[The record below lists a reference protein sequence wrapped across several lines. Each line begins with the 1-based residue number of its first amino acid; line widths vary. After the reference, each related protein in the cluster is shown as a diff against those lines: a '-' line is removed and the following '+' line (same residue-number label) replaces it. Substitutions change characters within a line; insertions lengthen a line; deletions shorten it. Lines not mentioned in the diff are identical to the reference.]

1 MLEYLLELVLDGLN
15 RTGRMESAPR
25 LSIITPVFNGEGF
38 IGGCIESV
46 AAQNCAGVE
55 HIVVD
60 GGSTDGTVEILRE
73 KAHTHS
79 HLRWISEPDRG
90 QSDAMNKGIAMARAE
105 YIGVLNADDFYE
117 PGALSRIVDTI
128 SNLPEPR
135 FIVGV
140 CNVLT
145 VGDELLYVNR
155 PTVPKFENIVVDEQ
169 VWPCPVNPAAYFY
182 PKTIHNV
189 VGLYN
194 VDEHQGMDFE
204 FILAAVQAI
213 EPLYIDVVLGNWR
226 HIPGTKTFD
235 SHSDSSIWALK
246 RKIRRAA
253 WKRASLKTKLR
264 TILLLSRHR
273 PYYRLRLAYWDFYNR
288 RAARR
293 RNMGLPANPG
303 SAGSA

>member
-1 MLEYLLELVLDGLN
+1 VL
-15 RTGRMESAPR
+15 A
-25 LSIITPVFNGEGF
+25 
-38 IGGCIESV
+38 
-46 AAQNCAGVE
+46 
-55 HIVVD
+55 
-60 GGSTDGTVEILRE
+60 
-73 KAHTHS
+73 
-79 HLRWISEPDRG
+79 
-90 QSDAMNKGIAMARAE
+90 
-105 YIGVLNADDFYE
+105 
-117 PGALSRIVDTI
+117 
-128 SNLPEPR
+128 
-135 FIVGV
+135 
-140 CNVLT
+140 

-155 PTVPKFENIVVDEQ
+155 RTVPKFENIVVDEQ
-169 VWPCPVNPAAYFY
+169 RWPCPVNPAAYFY

-264 TILLLSRHR
+264 TILLWSRRR
-273 PYYRLRLAYWDFYNR
+273 PYYRLKLAYWDFYNR

-293 RNMGLPANPG
+293 RMGLPANPG